1 MRLLAALIALAC
13 CVLEGFRRKGALK
26 RRAEFTGEISR
37 MLSGFLI
44 EIRCSGATLDE
55 LIRRAD
61 GRFAELARGY
71 IAVGEDARGAWE
83 LACSQLPKNSGERA
97 LLDELGRDFGTSDRE
112 GTLRLVELY
121 AERFS
126 ELEREAR
133 EAYSRKGRA
142 VAQVGALCGIAAAI
156 MII

>member
-1 MRLLAALIALAC
+1 MRLLAAFIALAC
-13 CVLEGFRRKGALK
+13 CVLEGFRR
-26 RRAEFTGEISR
+26 RAELKYHAVLLGEISQ

-44 EIRCSGATLDE
+44 EIRCSGLTLDE
-55 LIRRAD
+55 LINRAD
-61 GRFAELARGY
+61 GRFAELVQGY
-71 IAVGEDARGAWE
+71 IDGGEDARSAWAR
-83 LACSQLPKNSGERA
+83 ACSQLPKKSAEA
-97 LLDELGRDFGTSDRE
+97 VLLNELGHNFGTSDRE

-133 EAYSRKGRA
+133 EIYSRKGKA
-142 VAQVGALCGIAAAI
+142 VMQVGALCGIAVAV

>member
-13 CVLEGFRRKGALK
+13 CVLEGYR
-26 RRAEFTGEISR
+26 RRAELKSRAVILGEISQ

-55 LIRRAD
+55 LISRAD
-61 GRFAELARGY
+61 GQFAELVRGH
-71 IAVGEDARGAWE
+71 IEGGEDARSAWE
-83 LACSQLPKNSGERA
+83 RACSQLPKKSGAAE
-97 LLDELGRDFGTSDRE
+97 LLAELGHSFGTSDRE

-121 AERFS
+121 AGRFT

-133 EAYSRKGRA
+133 ETYSRKGKA
-142 VAQVGALCGIAAAI
+142 VMQVGALCGVAVAI